1 MESVLSGKILGVSTK
16 SFYFIDNIKTVS
28 GPVLA
33 LDIFLVAIIFYWI
46 YLFLRETRA
55 MRILYGLFLLFAVMA
70 LGKLLDLALLN
81 WILKYFAAILVV
93 AIPVV
98 FQPELRA
105 ALEKLGRARIINDLS
120 FSKER
125 FGRVIDEVV
134 QASVILSQNKI
145 GGLIILQRQT
155 GLREYIENGTAIDA
169 SVSKELLMSIF
180 FPRSPLHDGAVIIVG
195 DRIVSARS
203 ILPVSAAQIGS
214 DMGTRHKAAIGI
226 TENSDA
232 ISVVISEE
240 TGSISLAVGG
250 KIERRI
256 SEERLKNRLSGLL
269 RQNKG

>member
-1 MESVLSGKILGVSTK
+1 VESALSGKILGVSTK
-16 SFYFIDNIKTVS
+16 SFYFIDNVKTVS
-28 GPVLA
+28 GTVLA
-33 LDIFLVAIIFYWI
+33 LDILLVAIIFYWI

-105 ALEKLGRARIINDLS
+105 ALEKLGRARLINDLS

-125 FGRVIDEVV
+125 FGKVI
-134 QASVILSQNKI
+134 ALSQHKI

-169 SVSKELLMSIF
+169 AVTKDLLLSIF

-203 ILPVSAAQIGS
+203 ILPVSSTQIGS

-232 ISVVISEE
+232 VSVVVSEE

-256 SEERLKNRLSGLL
+256 SEERLRNRLSGLL